1 MERPPTTKEYLS
13 ESAASYLAYV
23 SVTKGRAKNTISA
36 YAQDLLMFE
45 RYLIGHD
52 LSVEDINT
60 FTVSSFFDSQCDH
73 YKPSSLS
80 RVRSSINGYL
90 KFLTAEGTIDRSVN
104 LEGILRSPSQSL
116 PKVLSVHDVLQLI
129 DSVSGK
135 QPKDL
140 RDRAVLEVLY
150 GTGVRISELCSLKI
164 DDLDLD
170 ESLAKVIGKGS
181 KERIVPLG
189 EQARS
194 TLISYL
200 NFARPKIVKD
210 RRSKYVFVNMK
221 GTSLTRQGAW
231 LIVKSRASKL
241 GLGAQM
247 TPHTLRHCCA
257 THMLE
262 EGADLRIVQELLGH
276 SSLSTTQIYTKVTLG
291 YLQEVYI
298 TAHPRSLLR
307 KVSN

>member
-1 MERPPTTKEYLS
+1 MTRQPTTNEYLS
-13 ESAASYLAYV
+13 EAATSYLAFV
-23 SVTKGRAKNTISA
+23 SVTKGRSQNTISA
-36 YAQDLLMFE
+36 YAQDLLLFE
-45 RYLIGHD
+45 RYLNEREVSLD
-52 LSVEDINT
+52 DVNT
-60 FTVSSFFDSQCDH
+60 FTVTSFFDQLSGR
-73 YKPSSLS
+73 YMPSSLS

-90 KFLTAEGTIDRSVN
+90 KFLTAEGTIENSIN
-104 LEGILRSPSQSL
+104 LEGVLHPPSQSL
-116 PKVLSVHDVLQLI
+116 PKVLNVHDVLELI
-129 DSVSGK
+129 ESVNGK
-135 QPKDL
+135 EPKDL

-150 GTGVRISELCSLKI
+150 GTGVRISELCNLKI

-170 ESLAKVIGKGS
+170 ENLAKVLGKGS
-181 KERIVPLG
+181 KERLVPLG
-189 EQARS
+189 EQART
-194 TLISYL
+194 TLVDYL
-200 NFARPKIVKD
+200 NLARPKLVKD

-241 GLGAQM
+241 GMGAQM

-262 EGADLRIVQELLGH
+262 GGADLRIVQELLGH

-298 TAHPRSLLR
+298 TAHPRSLIR
-307 KVSN
+307 KV